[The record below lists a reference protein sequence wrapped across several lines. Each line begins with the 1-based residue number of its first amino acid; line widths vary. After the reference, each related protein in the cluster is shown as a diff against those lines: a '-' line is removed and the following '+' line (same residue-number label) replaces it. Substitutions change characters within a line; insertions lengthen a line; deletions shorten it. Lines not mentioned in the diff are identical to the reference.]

1 MSGSSKS
8 NDSFWQERPFGK
20 RPLPSQLFR
29 IQMALCEMQDLQDR
43 IHKHLFAKRCSNL
56 SYIFG
61 MPPKVNSRVLVVDD
75 NRDAA
80 DMLAI
85 LIQMAGGEV
94 TETGIALARASPPN
108 FIFS

>member
-1 MSGSSKS
+1 
-8 NDSFWQERPFGK
+8 
-20 RPLPSQLFR
+20 
-29 IQMALCEMQDLQDR
+29 
-43 IHKHLFAKRCSNL
+43 
-56 SYIFG
+56 

-94 TETGIALARASPPN
+94 TEIGIALARASPPN